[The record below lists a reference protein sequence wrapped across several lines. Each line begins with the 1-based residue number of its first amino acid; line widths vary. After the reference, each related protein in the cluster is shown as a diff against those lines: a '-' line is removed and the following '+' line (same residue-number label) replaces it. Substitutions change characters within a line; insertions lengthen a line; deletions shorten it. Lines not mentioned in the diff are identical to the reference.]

1 MACAGPAGCGPVS
14 DHGPGDQGEAD
25 LSQQNGFG
33 VDHEKLREAIKELE
47 VARDEAFDL
56 SRQVLSSTP
65 GELTAYDDTTQQA
78 RSVFEMRMNGSEGSL
93 RSAAVAIQDKIQEK
107 IDAYYAVLG
116 EYDKADDNASV
127 VQGNAERKS

>member
-1 MACAGPAGCGPVS
+1 M
-14 DHGPGDQGEAD
+14 
-25 LSQQNGFG
+25 SQQNGFG